1 MESME
6 RKNELLAIHID
17 SQVEDILIKLFII
30 G

>member
-1 MESME
+1 MENME

-17 SQVEDILIKLFII
+17 SQIEDVLMKLFVI